1 MGTVTKGQMLVWR
14 AIDLKAVGVLKYFL
28 VAIARRIRQ
37 HQPIAL
43 FNGLP
48 A

>member
-1 MGTVTKGQMLVWR
+1 MRAIAKGQMLVWY
-14 AIDLKAVGVLKYFL
+14 AIYSKAVWVFKHLF
-28 VAIARRIRQ
+28 VAIARRIGQ

-43 FNGLP
+43 FDGLP